1 MSGFC
6 RNLVLFLLDRT
17 WAAPMKTLRFGQ
29 QALAHTVVAPAL
41 CAIAL
46 SLAGHVSSTH
56 AVQPPSPAAAAESQG
71 ETTAET
77 TAEATA
83 QPPVAPMPPEVAN
96 PAAIPVAPTPEGD
109 FPPESLAAVE
119 DFTGLDRPGERDV
132 YYGLLNLAGQVPLS
146 VQRARAKAVAT
157 AGEAAFRADPK
168 QKGRPYS
175 QFADLVLS
183 PGRYR
188 GKPVTMEG
196 YIQKLDRMD
205 AGENEYGLTDLYQSY
220 LFTPESKGNPVV
232 VVTREVTP
240 GLPRPT
246 KGNATNYIRVTGY
259 FYKIWRYDAE
269 RGGWAAPL
277 LIANRLEYRPPQR
290 GPFDDLIR
298 TATSVGAVA
307 VFVGLV
313 LTLWVRN
320 RNARRDRERL
330 RKSPSLATP
339 DFVAFDSALPSS
351 APNTEAPSPPDVR

>member
-56 AVQPPSPAAAAESQG
+56 AAQPPSPAATAESP
-71 ETTAET
+71 
-77 TAEATA
+77 AEATV
-83 QPPVAPMPPEVAN
+83 QPPVDPMPPEVAN

-259 FYKIWRYDAE
+259 FYKVWRYDAE

-339 DFVAFDSALPSS
+339 DFVAFDSALPSA
-351 APNTEAPSPPDVR
+351 APNTEALSPPDVR